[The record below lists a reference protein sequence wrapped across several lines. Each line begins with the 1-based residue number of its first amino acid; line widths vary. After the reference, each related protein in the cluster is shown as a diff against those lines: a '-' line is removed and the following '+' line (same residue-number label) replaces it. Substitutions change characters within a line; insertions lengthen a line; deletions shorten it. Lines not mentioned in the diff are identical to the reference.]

1 MIVGHLDGQFNREFL
16 PAKVSEDIGVKEDET
31 VINEHTKSF
40 KIENVR
46 GEPRSYF
53 KDFYMDLNEMG
64 RYLVIYEKN

>member
-1 MIVGHLDGQFNREFL
+1 
-16 PAKVSEDIGVKEDET
+16 
-31 VINEHTKSF
+31 
-40 KIENVR
+40 VR